1 MSDDLRHR
9 PTLEL
14 RQLRYFVTLA
24 QELNFRRAAERLHIT
39 QPSLSQQI
47 ALLEATLGVRLF
59 ERDRRQV
66 SLTEAGQAILADA
79 QGVLAESEM
88 VLHKARQMASA
99 DSETL
104 HVGLPEYANRT
115 FIPDIAAAFR
125 SQHPEVKVTI
135 TEGYSAALLSD
146 LRRERL
152 DVGFIRIPSAEDCGG
167 LTRELMMDEKTGVLL
182 ATRHPLAACSAIPV
196 AALAG
201 EQFLVVDRPFNPALY
216 DLIADWL
223 QQCGVEPRFLKVG
236 GAGVYTYDTMLRIV
250 ESGEALVL
258 TARSVAIGGGLPAG
272 VVFRPISGPS
282 PRFQMAA
289 VWSPSNTSPLLHE
302 FLSTA
307 RELRGSNASVRQ
319 AGIAETTRAS

>member
-1 MSDDLRHR
+1 MSDDLKHR

-47 ALLEATLGVRLF
+47 ALLEATFGVRLF
-59 ERDRRQV
+59 ERDRRRV
-66 SLTEAGQAILADA
+66 SLTEAGIAILADA
-79 QGVLAESEM
+79 QGLVAESEM
-88 VLHKARQMASA
+88 VLHKARQLASA
-99 DSETL
+99 DAGTL
-104 HVGLPEYANRT
+104 RVGFPEYANRT

-135 TEGYSAALLSD
+135 TEGYSGALLSD

-152 DVGFIRIPSAEDCGG
+152 DVGFVRIPSAEDYGD
-167 LTRELMMDEKTGVLL
+167 LTMELMMDEKTGMLL
-182 ATRHPLAACSAIPV
+182 AARHPLAARSEIPV

-201 EQFLVVDRPFNPALY
+201 EQILVVDRPFNPALY
-216 DLIADWL
+216 DLIAEWL
-223 QQCGVEPRFLKVG
+223 QRGGVEPRFLKIG
-236 GAGVYTYDTMLRIV
+236 GTGVYTYDTMLRVV

-258 TARSVAIGGGLPAG
+258 TARSLATAAALPAG

-282 PRFQMAA
+282 PRFQLAA
-289 VWSPSNTSPLLHE
+289 VWSGSNTSPLLHE
-302 FLSTA
+302 FLITA
-307 RELRGSNASVRQ
+307 RELRSSNASVRQ